1 MAQTAGR
8 MRREDEEFGEDFLTA
23 LLDYDE
29 DEIEEAI
36 AGLSPHAAEA
46 LLGILPAGSTIERS
60 VPPTPLAQARSLD
73 LGYRSRPHLVYL
85 SDRLAQAVADVEAGR
100 SRRLLVSM
108 PPRTGKSHLTS
119 THFPTWLLRKHPEWK
134 IGLIS
139 HSPHLAVSWGRAVR
153 RLVEEHGGELGLTI
167 AKDAGAV
174 SDWQTTSGGGITSRS
189 MPGQSVTGLGF
200 KVMLIDDPV
209 KDAATAHSKTQR
221 DAAWIWWQAAAAT
234 RLEPP
239 SLVVVVMTRWHEDD
253 LAGRLLSSDYD
264 GDPDEWEVISF
275 PALAETD
282 DVLGRAPGEPLIS
295 PLLDE
300 TNDEAI
306 ERWKNLRKTVGSYT
320 WTALYQQRPAPAEG
334 AIFDSGAWCY
344 WTRDPEKATEDG
356 RVVYLDP
363 EADLA
368 SATWVDSWD
377 FTFKGAGSDGS
388 GGGDYVVGQ
397 RWARL
402 GPRRFLVAQQ
412 RGRWSFT
419 QSLDRMLAWAGLP
432 PASKPDGS
440 PVVGAGVGSTFVHR
454 RLVEDAAN
462 GPAIID
468 TVRDHLSGVHPVKAR
483 VSKVERARAITPEV
497 ESGHVYLPHPADEG
511 NGWVT
516 DLLSELRNFPND
528 AHDDQVDALTQALL
542 DLRAQGVGG
551 ITVPR
556 GAVTRQSIG
565 SAARSSM
572 TTRRLPGRR

>member
-1 MAQTAGR
+1 MSDLDLRGLT
-8 MRREDEEFGEDFLTA
+8 DEEIVELA
-23 LLDYDE
+23 E
-29 DEIEEAI
+29 
-36 AGLSPHAAEA
+36 GLPPHVLEA
-46 LLGILPAGSTIERS
+46 LTSTLGVDAEGLPKS
-60 VPPTPLAQARSLD
+60 PLEQAQALD
-73 LGYRSRPHLVYL
+73 LGYRERPHLVHL
-85 SDRLAQAVADVEAGR
+85 SDRLAAAVADVEAGR

-119 THFPTWLLRKHPEWK
+119 THFPTWLLRKHPDWK

-153 RLVEEHGGELGLTI
+153 RLVEEHGSELGLSI
-167 AKDAGAV
+167 AKDAGAA

-209 KDAATAHSKTQR
+209 KDAATAHSKTHR

-253 LAGRLLSSDYD
+253 LAGRLLSDDYD

-275 PALAETD
+275 PALAEHDD
-282 DVLGRAPGEPLIS
+282 DVLGRAVGEPLIS

-300 TNDEAI
+300 TTDEAI
-306 ERWKNLRKTVGSYT
+306 ERWETLRKTVGSYT

-334 AIFDSGAWCY
+334 AIFDSGAWRY

-363 EADLA
+363 EVDLA

-377 FTFKGAGSDGS
+377 FTFKGAGTDGS

-432 PASKPDGS
+432 PSSKPGS
-440 PVVGAGVGSTFVHR
+440 APVVGAGLGSSFVHR

-468 TVRDHLSGVHPVKAR
+468 TVRDHLSGVHPVRAR
-483 VSKVERARAITPEV
+483 VSKVERARAVTPEV
-497 ESGHVYLPHPADEG
+497 ESGHVYLPHPSDPG
-511 NGWVT
+511 NDWVT
-516 DLLSELRNFPND
+516 ALLSELRNFPND
-528 AHDDQVDALTQALL
+528 AHDDQVDSLTQALL
-542 DLRAQGVGG
+542 DLRSQGVGG
-551 ITVPR
+551 VTVPR

-572 TTRRLPGRR
+572 TTRRLPGRG

>member
-1 MAQTAGR
+1 MAQPAGR

-29 DEIEEAI
+29 DEIAEAI

-46 LLGILPAGSTIERS
+46 LLGILPAGSTIERQ

-73 LGYRSRPHLVYL
+73 LGYRERAHLVYL
-85 SDRLAQAVADVEAGR
+85 SDRLAKAVADVEAGT

-119 THFPTWLLRKHPEWK
+119 THFPTWLLRKHPDWK
-134 IGLIS
+134 IGLLS

-167 AKDAGAV
+167 AKDAGAA

-189 MPGQSVTGLGF
+189 MPGQTITGLGF

-209 KDAATAHSKTQR
+209 KDAATAHSNTHR
-221 DAAWIWWQAAAAT
+221 DAAWMWWQAAAAT

-253 LAGRLLSSDYD
+253 FAGRLLSGDYD

-275 PALAETD
+275 PAIAEHDD
-282 DVLGRAPGEPLIS
+282 DVLGRAVGEPLIS

-300 TNDEAI
+300 TTDEAI
-306 ERWKNLRKTVGSYT
+306 ERWEGLRKTVGSYT

-334 AIFDSGAWCY
+334 AIFDASAWCY
-344 WTRDPEKATEDG
+344 WTTDPERVTEDG
-356 RVVYLDP
+356 RVVLLDP

-377 FTFKGAGSDGS
+377 FTFKGADAD

-432 PASKPDGS
+432 PSSKP
-440 PVVGAGVGSTFVHR
+440 GAGPVAGPGLGSAFVHR

-468 TVRDHLSGVHPVKAR
+468 TVRNHLSGVHPVRAR
-483 VSKVERARAITPEV
+483 VSKVERARAVTPEV

-516 DLLSELRNFPND
+516 ALLSELRNFPND
-528 AHDDQVDALTQALL
+528 AHDDQVDSLTQALL
-542 DLRAQGVGG
+542 DLRTQGVGSV
-551 ITVPR
+551 TVPR
-556 GAVTRQSIG
+556 RTVTRQSIG

-572 TTRRLPGRR
+572 TTRRLPGRG